1 MSHSSLY
8 LTNLY
13 NDLITNTPQTITM
26 DIPSEVGQGQISQ
39 TKIKHGV
46 ILSDWKMC
54 YQSDM
59 NVQGPVSGEY
69 MQIIF
74 CLNDGISW
82 GIMNENRSITIQKNE
97 SCIYAGHDGTEYICY
112 KKDSNFSFKSIKI
125 PIPYFSQLLA
135 DYFDGQEITVYEK
148 KLLNGIA
155 KVSVT
160 PIMEQILSETS
171 KFSQY
176 RGGLGYLYL
185 DGKLLELLSIYLG
198 EVLELDIL
206 MGKNISMSRT
216 ERTAIMEAK
225 PVPVMGVMG
234 AFVFAAQMI
243 NFTIPGTGSSGHLCG
258 GMLLAAIVGPYAA
271 FLTMIGVLLIQC
283 LLFADGGLM
292 ALGANIWNM
301 AFYGCFV
308 GGLIWRAFT
317 RKGLNRAKI
326 IAASLIGCILS
337 LQLGAF
343 SVSVETLAS
352 GITALPFGAFLLA
365 MQPIHLA
372 IGAVEGCITAAVL
385 AFLYEARPSLLWQ
398 GGVAEIGRASCRER
412 LYISAGAVSL

>member
-185 DGKLLELLSIYLG
+185 DGKLLDLSGRSFGIVHSDGQKYFHVPDGADCHHGSKTDHRQPARLCPLL
-198 EVLELDIL
+198 
-206 MGKNISMSRT
+206 
-216 ERTAIMEAK
+216 
-225 PVPVMGVMG
+225 
-234 AFVFAAQMI
+234 
-243 NFTIPGTGSSGHLCG
+243 
-258 GMLLAAIVGPYAA
+258 
-271 FLTMIGVLLIQC
+271 
-283 LLFADGGLM
+283 
-292 ALGANIWNM
+292 
-301 AFYGCFV
+301 
-308 GGLIWRAFT
+308 
-317 RKGLNRAKI
+317 
-326 IAASLIGCILS
+326 
-337 LQLGAF
+337 
-343 SVSVETLAS
+343 
-352 GITALPFGAFLLA
+352 
-365 MQPIHLA
+365 
-372 IGAVEGCITAAVL
+372 
-385 AFLYEARPSLLWQ
+385 
-398 GGVAEIGRASCRER
+398 
-412 LYISAGAVSL
+412 

>member
-1 MSHSSLY
+1 MHMA
-8 LTNLY
+8 
-13 NDLITNTPQTITM
+13 D
-26 DIPSEVGQGQISQ
+26 
-39 TKIKHGV
+39 
-46 ILSDWKMC
+46 
-54 YQSDM
+54 
-59 NVQGPVSGEY
+59 
-69 MQIIF
+69 
-74 CLNDGISW
+74 
-82 GIMNENRSITIQKNE
+82 
-97 SCIYAGHDGTEYICY
+97 A
-112 KKDSNFSFKSIKI
+112 
-125 PIPYFSQLLA
+125 LLA
-135 DYFDGQEITVYEK
+135 PGVAGVMYACSAVAAGRSVR
-148 KLLNGIA
+148 KLNQQPDDKA
-155 KVSVT
+155 
-160 PIMEQILSETS
+160 
-171 KFSQY
+171 
-176 RGGLGYLYL
+176 
-185 DGKLLELLSIYLG
+185 
-198 EVLELDIL
+198 
-206 MGKNISMSRT
+206 
-216 ERTAIMEAK
+216 
-225 PVPVMGVMG
+225 VPVMGVMG

-317 RKGLNRAKI
+317 RKGLNHAKI

-398 GGVAEIGRASCRER
+398 GGVAAGEKQR
-412 LYISAGAVSL
+412 LTLRGTLGVLAGAAVALAGPVAFVGLMVPHMVRRFVGSDYRAVIPASMVGGALFMLLADVLARTLMAPSEIPIGIIFAIVGVPFFIWCARREATGLD